1 MIKKKKIKKI
11 KKINFQKKI
20 KFAQIKK
27 KEKTSIF
34 NFSRNH
40 I

>member
-11 KKINFQKKI
+11 KKTSSQKNI

-27 KEKTSIF
+27 KRK
-34 NFSRNH
+34 NFH
-40 I
+40 F